1 MKNIGDEFS
10 MPYQKVRPSSKRFT
24 LIELLVVIAIIAIL
38 AAMLLPALT
47 AARAAAKSSTC
58 LANLKQ
64 LGLGFITYADD
75 SQGIAM
81 TNPNG
86 NGFWVTGSLPKA
98 MGFDDYSL
106 NNVVRCPSIG
116 DRSYNCKDDNSGA
129 TAWYR
134 NTYGIRTAAING
146 WPRAVCFREQVN
158 GENADFLRVS
168 KLSHPESDAIFGC
181 CTDISGSGHVPIA
194 NLRKNNGGKYFFGA
208 HKTTANFVCLD
219 GHAAS
224 WGEAEFCKETSL
236 EYIANNDKSTNPT
249 LYYMKPD
256 KTVGSYSIDY

>member
-1 MKNIGDEFS
+1 MLMN
-10 MPYQKVRPSSKRFT
+10 
-24 LIELLVVIAIIAIL
+24 IL
-38 AAMLLPALT
+38 AVGDIVGEPGLRHLERHLRPLQ
-47 AARAAAKSSTC
+47 K
-58 LANLKQ
+58 LKKID
-64 LGLGFITYADD
+64 FT
-75 SQGIAM
+75 
-81 TNPNG
+81 
-86 NGFWVTGSLPKA
+86 V
-98 MGFDDYSL
+98 
-106 NNVVRCPSIG
+106 
-116 DRSYNCKDDNSGA
+116 
-129 TAWYR
+129 
-134 NTYGIRTAAING
+134 
-146 WPRAVCFREQVN
+146 VN

-208 HKTTANFVCLD
+208 YKTTANFVCLD